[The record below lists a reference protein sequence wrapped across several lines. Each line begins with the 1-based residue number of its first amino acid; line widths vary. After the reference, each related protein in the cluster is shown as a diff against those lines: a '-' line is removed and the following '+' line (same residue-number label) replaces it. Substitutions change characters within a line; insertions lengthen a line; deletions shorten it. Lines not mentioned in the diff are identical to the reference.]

1 MRKNGTPQKVS
12 KEKSVVLQ
20 RVEMHI
26 PFLAG
31 RPQRETTIDHDDY
44 TNLQIAF
51 NTCRSLD
58 EFLEVT

>member
-1 MRKNGTPQKVS
+1 MRKNGTPERIS
-12 KEKSVVLQ
+12 KEKSVVFS

-31 RPQRETTIDHDDY
+31 RPTRETPIGRDDY

-51 NTCRSLD
+51 NTSKSID